1 MSGHGE
7 SRHEHVRTETATA
20 ASEGARAAGGLS
32 LYRWLVCVHGG
43 NWSAPWLV
51 AAYTW
56 REARARGVANAM
68 RLARMQRAECAGDD
82 AGVVPAWLSVEVV
95 AWPAWGP
102 VPLHI
107 AAGYADNGPDNGE
120 TEGTA

>member
-1 MSGHGE
+1 MSGQDDRRGD
-7 SRHEHVRTETATA
+7 HVRTETATA
-20 ASEGARAAGGLS
+20 ASAGARAAGGLS

-43 NWSAPWLV
+43 NWSDPWLV
-51 AAYTW
+51 VAYTW
-56 REARARGVANAM
+56 REARARGVANVL
-68 RLARMQRAECAGDD
+68 RLARMQRAERAGDG

-102 VPLHI
+102 VPLTI
-107 AAGYADNGPDNGE
+107 AAGYADNDE